1 MKNNAFCAYAGKY
14 ARRQKTDN
22 KRSSRTLPC
31 DRQSFWGNFVATGG
45 GPVQA
50 MPCSTAA
57 TILPTA
63 AKTYRSDNRRIDFL
77 NYEPLQKLAYVSY
90 FCLHQAIAP
99 IAMFVITQW

>member
-1 MKNNAFCAYAGKY
+1 MHFAPAQTNVRDVRKPIIKGHRARCLATGKV
-14 ARRQKTDN
+14 
-22 KRSSRTLPC
+22 
-31 DRQSFWGNFVATGG
+31 FWGNFVATGG

-63 AKTYRSDNRRIDFL
+63 AKTCRFDNRRIDFL
-77 NYEPLQKLAYVSY
+77 NYEPLQKFAYVSY

-99 IAMFVITQW
+99 IAMFAITQW